1 MSSTPSNTFAAVLGG
16 FIFAGLVAFAW
27 IAGNAALDVKLHERT
42 VEVKGLAEREV
53 PADTVIWPLSYQ
65 VASNDL
71 NELYESIAGKNE
83 IIRRFLADHGLDLS
97 EVSSSGPDVVDRHAQ
112 SWGDTAQIEYRYSA
126 TAAVTLYSHDVEAVR
141 KAMSD
146 VIALGRSGIALS
158 GPQYGNQVQ
167 FLFTRLNDIKPDM
180 LEDATVNARAAAE
193 KFAEDSESTLGK
205 IRRANQGV
213 FSISD
218 RDSTTPHIKKVR
230 VVSTI
235 EYYLSD

>member
-1 MSSTPSNTFAAVLGG
+1 MTTPSNSFAAVLGG
-16 FIFAGLVAFAW
+16 CILAGLVAFAL
-27 IAGNAALDVKLHERT
+27 IAGRAAMDVKSLERT

-53 PADTVIWPLSYQ
+53 PADTVIWPISYQ

-71 NELYESIAGKNE
+71 NELYESIAQKNE
-83 IIRRFLADHGLDLS
+83 LIRRFLADHDLDLS
-97 EVSSSGPDVVDRHAQ
+97 EVSASTPDVVDRYAQ
-112 SWGDTAQIEYRYSA
+112 AWGNTAEIEFRYVA

-146 VIALGRSGIALS
+146 VIALGRNGIPLS
-158 GPQYGNQVQ
+158 GAQYGNQVQ
-167 FLFTRLNDIKPDM
+167 FLFSKLNDIKPDM
-180 LEDATVNARAAAE
+180 LEEATVNARAAAA

-205 IRRANQGV
+205 IKRADQGI
-213 FSISD
+213 FSIAD

-230 VVSTI
+230 IVSTI

>member
-1 MSSTPSNTFAAVLGG
+1 MTTTSNSFAAVLGG
-16 FIFAGLVAFAW
+16 CIFAGLVAFAF
-27 IAGNAALDVKLHERT
+27 IAGQAAMDVKSLERT

-53 PADTVIWPLSYQ
+53 PADTVIWPISYQ

-71 NELYESIAGKNE
+71 NELYESIAQKNGL
-83 IIRRFLADHGLDLS
+83 IRRFLADHDLDLT
-97 EVSSSGPDVVDRHAQ
+97 EVSASTPDVVDRYAQ
-112 SWGDTAQIEYRYSA
+112 AWGNTAEIEFRYVA

-146 VIALGRSGIALS
+146 VIALGRNGIPLS
-158 GPQYGNQVQ
+158 GAQYGNQVQ
-167 FLFTRLNDIKPDM
+167 FLFSKLNDIKPDM
-180 LEDATVNARAAAE
+180 LEEATVNARAAAA
-193 KFAEDSESTLGK
+193 KFAEDSQSTLGK
-205 IRRANQGV
+205 IKRADQGI

-235 EYYLSD
+235 EYHLAD

>member
-1 MSSTPSNTFAAVLGG
+1 MTTTSNSFAAVLGG
-16 FIFAGLVAFAW
+16 CIFAGLVAFAF
-27 IAGNAALDVKLHERT
+27 IAGQAAMDVKSLERT

-53 PADTVIWPLSYQ
+53 PADTVIWPISYQ

-71 NELYESIAGKNE
+71 NELYESIAQKNE
-83 IIRRFLADHGLDLS
+83 LIRRFLADHDLDLT
-97 EVSSSGPDVVDRHAQ
+97 EVSASTPDVVDRYAQ
-112 SWGDTAQIEYRYSA
+112 AWGNTAEIEFRYVA

-146 VIALGRSGIALS
+146 VIALGRNGIPLS
-158 GPQYGNQVQ
+158 GAQYGNQVQ
-167 FLFTRLNDIKPDM
+167 FLFSKLNDIKPDM
-180 LEDATVNARAAAE
+180 LEEATVNARAAAA
-193 KFAEDSESTLGK
+193 KFAEDSQSTLGK
-205 IRRANQGV
+205 IKRADQGI

-230 VVSTI
+230 IVSTI

>member
-1 MSSTPSNTFAAVLGG
+1 MTTTSNSFAAVLGG
-16 FIFAGLVAFAW
+16 CIFAGLVAFAF
-27 IAGNAALDVKLHERT
+27 IAGQAAMDVKSLERT

-53 PADTVIWPLSYQ
+53 PADTVIWPISYQ

-71 NELYESIAGKNE
+71 NELYESIAQKNE
-83 IIRRFLADHGLDLS
+83 LIRRFLADHDLDLS
-97 EVSSSGPDVVDRHAQ
+97 EVSASTPDVVDRYAQ
-112 SWGDTAQIEYRYSA
+112 AWGNTAEIEFRYVA

-146 VIALGRSGIALS
+146 VIALGRNGIPLS
-158 GPQYGNQVQ
+158 GAQYGNQVQ
-167 FLFTRLNDIKPDM
+167 FLFSKLNDIKPDM
-180 LEDATVNARAAAE
+180 LEEATVNARAAAA
-193 KFAEDSESTLGK
+193 KFAEDSQSTLGK
-205 IRRANQGV
+205 IKRADQGI

-230 VVSTI
+230 IVSTI

>member
-1 MSSTPSNTFAAVLGG
+1 MTTPSNSFAAVLGG
-16 FIFAGLVAFAW
+16 FIFAGLLALAW
-27 IAGNAALDVKLHERT
+27 IASNAALEVKSHERT

-65 VASNDL
+65 VASNELDA
-71 NELYESIAGKNE
+71 LYETIAQKNE
-83 IIRRFLADHGLDLS
+83 VIRRFLADHGLDLS
-97 EVSSSGPDVVDRHAQ
+97 ETTSSGPEVIDRHAQ
-112 SWGDTAQIEYRYSA
+112 SWGNTAEIEYRYVATSA
-126 TAAVTLYSHDVEAVR
+126 ITLYSNDVEAVR
-141 KAMSD
+141 RAMSD

-158 GPQYGNQVQ
+158 GPQYGIQVQ
-167 FLFTRLNDIKPDM
+167 FLFTKLNDIKPDM
-180 LEDATVNARAAAE
+180 LEEATVNARAAAE

-205 IRRANQGV
+205 IRTASQGV
-213 FSISD
+213 FSIDD

>member
-1 MSSTPSNTFAAVLGG
+1 MSTPSNTFAAVLGG

-27 IAGNAALDVKLHERT
+27 IGGRAALEVKAHERT

-71 NELYESIAGKNE
+71 NELYESIAQKNE

-97 EVSSSGPDVVDRHAQ
+97 EVTSSGPDVVDRHAQ
-112 SWGDTAQIEYRYSA
+112 AWGDTAQIEYRYSA
-126 TAAVTLYSHDVEAVR
+126 TAAVTLFSHDVEAVR

-146 VIALGRSGIALS
+146 VIALGRNGIALT
-158 GPQYGNQVQ
+158 GQQYGNQVQ
-167 FLFTRLNDIKPDM
+167 FLFTKLNDIKPDM
-180 LEDATVNARAAAE
+180 LEEATVNARAAAE
-193 KFAEDSESTLGK
+193 KFAQDSDSTLGK

-213 FSISD
+213 FSITD

>member
-1 MSSTPSNTFAAVLGG
+1 MTTTSNSFAAVLGG
-16 FIFAGLVAFAW
+16 FIFAGLVAFAF
-27 IAGNAALDVKLHERT
+27 IAGRAAMDVKSLERT

-53 PADTVIWPLSYQ
+53 PADTVIWPISYQ

-71 NELYESIAGKNE
+71 NELYESIAQKNE
-83 IIRRFLADHGLDLS
+83 LIRRFLADHDLDLS
-97 EVSSSGPDVVDRHAQ
+97 DVSASTPDVVDRYAQ
-112 SWGDTAQIEYRYSA
+112 AWGNTAEIEFRYVA

-146 VIALGRSGIALS
+146 VIALGRNGIPLS
-158 GPQYGNQVQ
+158 GAQYGNQVQ
-167 FLFTRLNDIKPDM
+167 FLFTKLNDVKPDM
-180 LEDATVNARAAAE
+180 LEEATVNARAAAA
-193 KFAEDSESTLGK
+193 KFAEDSQSTLGK
-205 IRRANQGV
+205 IKRADQGI

-230 VVSTI
+230 IVSTI